1 MLRRLSR
8 KVAPGGRD
16 SAMGPASAPA
26 DDASPFDK
34 AELKAMIERKR
45 RNDFVRKRELDML
58 RRIRREGLTPEQAAS
73 LTVTDQFDDSDN
85 AKLSLPP
92 SRMDSNVKEKID
104 AIEQQMVGGVSGL
117 QRLAKG
123 PRGPMTEPPTL
134 TQTVLP
140 EQTAG
145 RRSRGAAPKTLD
157 DAVVLTFD
165 EPEVARSPAL
175 DVKVPDTPWNGS
187 AQQPD
192 SLRLADTVE
201 PAAPIARPAAVP
213 PPASASASAPVA
225 AASSAAA
232 PAAPAAPTASSAP
245 LAAVEVSEVAHD
257 HELDEAVISFANADY
272 NHCERLLG
280 TLVAAGG
287 SRENE
292 PETWRVLLDYYRATG
307 NGEAFDRR
315 AAEFTGR
322 FQMSSPQWLSLPS
335 MVAEATT
342 SRLEAERASSGDV
355 GSELKADFGW
365 VCPPHLTEEEVS
377 RLSAQ
382 TMQLPSPWLLD
393 WSAVQRVDVDAAVRL
408 RQLFA
413 SWTQRPLEMQWPGA
427 DRLMAAL
434 NESAPVGSR
443 SADPAYWLLRLEA
456 LRLVNR
462 PDQFDEVAIDYCVTY
477 EVSPP
482 SWEASQASARVGAG
496 SAPSGVTRS
505 AAMSMMSDPVTSVF
519 EGSAFGDSVGNV
531 VVTSMELCGQL
542 SGDIGDVL
550 KHLEDAVDPSSTVL
564 RISCALLIRVD
575 FIAAGDLLNWVL
587 VKRSNHIHVTFT
599 DTHRL
604 VALMFRAMG
613 ITEHARVELRLS

>member
-8 KVAPGGRD
+8 KVTPGGRD
-16 SAMGPASAPA
+16 SAMGPPSAPA

-85 AKLSLPP
+85 AKMSLPP

-140 EQTAG
+140 EQAPD
-145 RRSRGAAPKTLD
+145 RRARGEAPKVLD

-175 DVKVPDTPWNGS
+175 DVRVPETPWRNGP
-187 AQQPD
+187 QPE
-192 SLRLADTVE
+192 SFRLTDNIDE
-201 PAAPIARPAAVP
+201 PARTAR
-213 PPASASASAPVA
+213 SAPVA
-225 AASSAAA
+225 PPAPVSPPRAAA
-232 PAAPAAPTASSAP
+232 PAPVTAPASPLPPVPVSNAP

-280 TLVAAGG
+280 TLVATGG
-287 SRENE
+287 NRENE

-315 AAEFTGR
+315 AAEFTSR

-342 SRLEAERASSGDV
+342 SRLEAERASG
-355 GSELKADFGW
+355 GAGQEATADFGW
-365 VCPPHLTEEEVS
+365 VCPQHLTEEEVS

-393 WSAVQRVDVDAAVRL
+393 WSSVQRVDVDAAVRL

-434 NESAPVGSR
+434 HESAPVGSR

-482 SWEASQASARVGAG
+482 SWEPSQATARVGAG

-519 EGSAFGDSVGNV
+519 EGTAFGDSVGNV